1 MNHILEKEK
10 LFFLLCLLVIIF
22 LSAGQEESM
31 EGFCLFVCL
40 FFGSLTGKRTRAVAV
55 FGKLLGLQQIMPASA
70 GGKCQ
75 EPEAVVRHPAR
86 VLIHMFKFT

>member
-1 MNHILEKEK
+1 MIATYIREPAEASSY
-10 LFFLLCLLVIIF
+10 LV
-22 LSAGQEESM
+22 SETDSK
-31 EGFCLFVCL
+31 GFCLFVCL

>member
-1 MNHILEKEK
+1 MIATYIREPAEASSY
-10 LFFLLCLLVIIF
+10 LV
-22 LSAGQEESM
+22 SETDSK
-31 EGFCLFVCL
+31 GFCFFCFFV

>member
-40 FFGSLTGKRTRAVAV
+40 FFGGGDLVSYNFMYVSSHLSLPL
-55 FGKLLGLQQIMPASA
+55 FIS
-70 GGKCQ
+70 
-75 EPEAVVRHPAR
+75 
-86 VLIHMFKFT
+86 IHSNQTVKYLY